1 MGDRL
6 SGREIPDFLPANQA
20 QGLRCNY
27 ACRSL
32 SDAAP
37 LLCPV
42 GHDLCYP
49 GESCS
54 PHWGFME
61 SFPARLPQK
70 TQEIGVRMALGT
82 TGVVSSRP
90 CAWRSSASPRARL
103 LRLDVNDLGSIL
115 RKLRFRIRPGCPGSS
130 HAGTL
135 GNRRLRCGGSSSDC
149 EMFPEHKGPLPPVQL
164 HFFLQGFG
172 HSGRPTGLV
181 SLAPRCCIRAL
192 EPTSVLRPHR
202 ESFRGSRSFRAGTR
216 SHSCRHTQW
225 AESHHRLSI

>member
-1 MGDRL
+1 MLVDRSVTPPRFFVPLVTIFATPGNPARRTGDLWSHFLLGYHKRRRRL
-6 SGREIPDFLPANQA
+6 
-20 QGLRCNY
+20 
-27 ACRSL
+27 ACAWHWVR
-32 SDAAP
+32 P
-37 LLCPV
+37 
-42 GHDLCYP
+42 
-49 GESCS
+49 ESCPAGS
-54 PHWGFME
+54 P
-61 SFPARLPQK
+61 R
-70 TQEIGVRMALGT
+70 T
-82 TGVVSSRP
+82 RP

-115 RKLRFRIRPGCPGSS
+115 RKLRFRIRPGCPGSL

-181 SLAPRCCIRAL
+181 PLAPRCCIRAL